1 MAKYSRLVGSDASL
15 AKATFAT
22 PLVTGTATAGA
33 FYKIV
38 VKTGDT
44 VFPAG
49 YAVGDLWQGDGVATF
64 SATNS
69 GALATFTTVADC
81 SSFDMQ
87 FSADEIE
94 VTVLTDGVKKYRKGK
109 TDLSGTVRG
118 INIISEMKK
127 AGSILNRFLRVVVG
141 DKLSVADAV
150 LNNVDESSFY
160 IKAML
165 QDDEVTTGEEAV
177 FLFGEIELFG
187 YSLGADMGSAQEWES
202 GLRFING
209 DPMVYIVAN

>member
-1 MAKYSRLVGSDASL
+1 MARLDKLVGSDASL
-15 AKATFAT
+15 AKASFAA
-22 PLVTGTATAGA
+22 PLTTGTAVAGA
-33 FYKIV
+33 WYKIAI
-38 VKTGDT
+38 KTGDT

-49 YAVGDLWQGDGVATF
+49 YVVGDLWQGDGTVTF

-94 VTVLTDGVKKYRKGK
+94 VTVLVDGVKKYRKGK

-118 INIISEMKK
+118 INMVSEMKK
-127 AGSILNRFLRVVVG
+127 AGSLLNRFLRVVTG
-141 DKLSVADAV
+141 DKLSIADSVMNTVAGD
-150 LNNVDESSFY
+150 SYY

-165 QDDEVTTGEEAV
+165 QDDDVTTGEDAV
-177 FLFGEIELFG
+177 FLFGEVELFG

-202 GLRFING
+202 GMRFIG
-209 DPMVYIVAN
+209 ADPIVYVIAN